1 MKPLELESGAMII
14 THSEKLWVRGQDIIT
29 EIIQFFVREREREG
43 EMHIHAVRIAFCNSA
58 ALDNVWI
65 NNGIQYEIEL

>member
-14 THSEKLWVRGQDIIT
+14 THSEKLWVRGQNIIT
-29 EIIQFFVREREREG
+29 EIIQFFYERER

>member
-14 THSEKLWVRGQDIIT
+14 THSEKLWVRGQNIIT
-29 EIIQFFVREREREG
+29 EIIQFFMRERERETD
-43 EMHIHAVRIAFCNSA
+43 MNMHAVRIAFCNSA